1 MSAPA
6 SEHQS
11 IGGVLLR
18 KLSREDSRWS
28 HLPPL
33 FPLFEP
39 SRELP
44 LLAMSPQLWGLIK
57 RSTHSRFHKMSPSK
71 IPDEELRE
79 GSVNVLTA
87 DVPNVSGNY
96 GFHGPSTSDV
106 LVVGAG
112 PAGLMLA

>member
-1 MSAPA
+1 MPLRPVGSN
-6 SEHQS
+6 
-11 IGGVLLR
+11 GGVSPHR
-18 KLSREDSRWS
+18 ARELQDGGGF
-28 HLPPL
+28 LPPL
-33 FPLFEP
+33 FPLFEH

-79 GSVNVLTA
+79 GSVDVLVA
-87 DVPNVSGNY
+87 DVPNVNGN
-96 GFHGPSTSDV
+96 HGLQRPSTSDV

>member
-1 MSAPA
+1 
-6 SEHQS
+6 
-11 IGGVLLR
+11 
-18 KLSREDSRWS
+18 
-28 HLPPL
+28 
-33 FPLFEP
+33 
-39 SRELP
+39 
-44 LLAMSPQLWGLIK
+44 
-57 RSTHSRFHKMSPSK
+57 MSPSK

-79 GSVNVLTA
+79 GSVDVLTA